1 MKKIFKYIILL
12 CNFLKSY
19 IDFIRKKPEEV
30 RFELNWNDRYPC
42 LYDNTN
48 YTGFDRHYIY
58 HPAWAARI
66 IERTKPEMHIDISS
80 TLYFS
85 SILSAFVPVKFYDFR
100 PANLYLPGLESLKA
114 DLLKL
119 DFADNSIASLSCM
132 HTVEHIG
139 LGRYG
144 DPIDYNGDI
153 KAMSELARVLAQ
165 SGNLLFV
172 VPIGSKS
179 IIQFNAHRIYTKEQ
193 IVSLF
198 NKFGLELIEFALIPE
213 KDADGGLVI
222 NPSQDLLNNQTY
234 GCGCFYFT
242 KQSKN
247 EN

>member
-1 MKKIFKYIILL
+1 MKKTIKNLIQTYKFK
-12 CNFLKSY
+12 KSY
-19 IDFIRKKPEEV
+19 RDFRKSIKGGT
-30 RFELNWNDRYPC
+30 RFELKWKDRYPC
-42 LYDNTN
+42 LNDNTS

-66 IERTKPEMHIDISS
+66 IEKIKPEIHIDISS

-100 PANLYLPGLESLKA
+100 PAELFLTGLESLKA
-114 DLLKL
+114 NLLNL
-119 DFADNSIASLSCM
+119 NFTDNSIASLSCM

-153 KAMSELARVLAQ
+153 KAMSELARVLTQ
-165 SGNLLFV
+165 GGNLLFV
-172 VPIGSKS
+172 VPVGKKS

-193 IVSLF
+193 IVSQF
-198 NKFGLELIEFALIPE
+198 NKFGLELVEFALIPE
-213 KDADGGLVI
+213 EEADGGLVI
-222 NPSQDLLNNQTY
+222 NPSQDLLSKQKY

-242 KQSKN
+242 KQK
-247 EN
+247 